1 MAPLDPHASC
11 LRAVAD
17 RRGVPNAVVM
27 GTRYVVAARPRP
39 WLHLRFGARSFYFAA
54 GVLLDGSRPTGAA
67 LGALVNG
74 RADLVSRDKGQAN
87 AVMRAA
93 GVAVPDGR
101 VFRRG
106 EEDAAVGY
114 ALSLG
119 GDVCVKPTTGSF
131 GFLVAP
137 ALADPARIRAAFART
152 AAKFPSVLVERSV
165 AGVDLRCFFVWPRV
179 VAMVLALPP
188 AVVGDGRSRILDLI
202 EAKNAER
209 ARRALPGCHPIA
221 VDADLEDVLTVAGL
235 TPRSVPRAGQR
246 VVLRHVVNRAV
257 GGECV
262 NPAGLIHPSYA
273 RVAEAACRAVPDL
286 VISAVDMKVDDPA
299 RPAMAGNHSVL
310 EVNASPGL
318 LPFHYPWDGP
328 AQDIGGAIL
337 DYLAGM
343 AG

>member
-1 MAPLDPHASC
+1 MEPLDPHATC

-17 RRGVPNAVVM
+17 RRGVPNEVVM
-27 GTRYVVAARPRP
+27 GSRYVVAVRQRP
-39 WLHLRFGARSFYFAA
+39 WLRLPFGTRSFYYAS
-54 GVLLDGSRPTGAA
+54 GVVLDGARPAGAA

-74 RADLVSRDKGQAN
+74 RAEMISRDKGQAN
-87 AVMRAA
+87 AILRAA

-106 EEDAAVGY
+106 EADAAVAY
-114 ALSLG
+114 ARMLG
-119 GDVCVKPTTGSF
+119 GEVCVKPTTGSF
-131 GFLVAP
+131 GFMVAP
-137 ALADPARIRAAFART
+137 ALADPARIRAAFAR
-152 AAKFPSVLVERSV
+152 AATKFPSVLVERSV

-188 AVVGDGRSRILDLI
+188 TVVSDGHSCILDLI
-202 EAKNAER
+202 AAKNAER

-221 VDADLEDVLTVAGL
+221 VDADLTDVLADAGL
-235 TPRSVPRAGQR
+235 TPGSVPHAGQR
-246 VVLRHVVNRAV
+246 VILRHVVNRAV

-273 RVAEAACRAVPDL
+273 RVAEAACRAVPEL
-286 VISAVDMKVDDPA
+286 VISAVDMKVDDPT
-299 RPAMAGNHSVL
+299 RPAADGNHSVL

-318 LPFHYPWDGP
+318 LPFHYPWEGP
-328 AQDIGGAIL
+328 TQDIGGAIL